1 MEPMG
6 AVVGVLVLLVGLL
19 FLVRR
24 LASHRGTGGQ
34 YLVVLDTAS
43 LTPGQSLALVQ
54 VAGRCFVVGASGGHI
69 ERIAE
74 FPATDL
80 PAPSRAAH
88 GPAGLW
94 FRRLRLRDTSVAG
107 SAP

>member
-6 AVVGVLVLLVGLL
+6 AVVGVLGLLIGLL

-24 LASHRGTGGQ
+24 LASQRSTSGE

-54 VAGRCFVVGASGGHI
+54 VAGRCLVVGASGGHI

-80 PAPSRAAH
+80 PAPSRARP
-88 GPAGLW
+88 GPGGIWLG
-94 FRRLRLRDTSVAG
+94 RLRLRNKPLTG
-107 SAP
+107 SA